1 MVAKGENGTRREGG
15 FSLLELLVVLVIAGL
30 LTSLVPS
37 LLSAAIPGARLKS
50 SAEALAH
57 AIDASKHQAIHS
69 GRIVDVYVDNEPLQ
83 YRIGAERTPFPEG
96 VTVMARTSFDLDTSR
111 NRRRNT
117 LPENFRIRFYPDGS
131 SSGGTITVARD
142 NTAYDVS
149 VDWLLGGVRVTRS
162 RDDGLLPR

>member
-1 MVAKGENGTRREGG
+1 
-15 FSLLELLVVLVIAGL
+15 
-30 LTSLVPS
+30 
-37 LLSAAIPGARLKS
+37 
-50 SAEALAH
+50 
-57 AIDASKHQAIHS
+57 
-69 GRIVDVYVDNEPLQ
+69 
-83 YRIGAERTPFPEG
+83 
-96 VTVMARTSFDLDTSR
+96 MARTSFDLDTSR
-111 NRRRNT
+111 NRRRDT